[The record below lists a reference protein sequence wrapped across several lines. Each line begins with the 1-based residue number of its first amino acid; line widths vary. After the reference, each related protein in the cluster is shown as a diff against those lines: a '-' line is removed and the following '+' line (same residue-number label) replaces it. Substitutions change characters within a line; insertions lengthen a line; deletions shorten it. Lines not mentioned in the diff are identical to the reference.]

1 MKDLYNNI
9 AVSMDFEAQ
18 TISATQTAVEID
30 LAGCNSAVFAIA
42 FGEEGGT
49 LSGSLGWTV
58 TMTHADD
65 DGTGSA
71 GDYANVEAK
80 DVQGVTPSSG
90 IIITLD
96 AAAEDS
102 TVYKVGYIGDK
113 RFVKLLL
120 SEVGTTAGIPVTIL
134 TIKSHLQDVPVV
146 A

>member
-1 MKDLYNNI
+1 MKDLYNHI
-9 AVSMDFEAQ
+9 ALDDSFENQ
-18 TISATQTAVEID
+18 TISATQSAVEID
-30 LAGCNSAVFAIA
+30 LAGCNSAVFAIV
-42 FGEEGGT
+42 FGAEGGT

-65 DGTGSA
+65 DGTGVA

-90 IIITLD
+90 VIITLD
-96 AAAEDS
+96 DPAEDS

-120 SEVGTTAGIPVTIL
+120 TEVGSTTGIPVTIL

>member
-18 TISATQTAVEID
+18 TITATQTAVEID
-30 LAGCNSAVFAIA
+30 LAGCNSAVFLIA

-102 TVYKVGYIGDK
+102 TVYKVGYVGDK

-120 SEVGTTAGIPVTIL
+120 SEVGTTTGIPVAIL